1 MSARSCSTRTRP
13 ASTSSRRPPK
23 PASPSSHGGRTSV
36 TNALS
41 RRRSHRARYGRPGP
55 ATNRRRTDMTTDTAT
70 ASLTARLLHRPART
84 GKAYWGPGDLYTFLV
99 TGEES
104 GGHYFA
110 MEALVPTGGGPP
122 PHIHGNEDETF
133 YVLEGQCSFHLRND
147 TVVAN
152 PGDFVSVPRGTVHCF
167 RNDGRDPA
175 RIIL

>member
-36 TNALS
+36 TNASS
-41 RRRSHRARYGRPGP
+41 RRRSHRAAVRRPGS
-55 ATNRRRTDMTTDTAT
+55 ATPNRRRTDMTTDTAA
-70 ASLTARLLHRPART
+70 ASITGRLLHRPAGT
-84 GKAYWGPGDLYTFLV
+84 GPAYWGPGDLYTFLV

-104 GGHYFA
+104 GGRYFA

-122 PHIHGNEDETF
+122 PHIHRNEDETF
-133 YVLEGQCSFHLRND
+133 YVLEGQCSFRLGDD

-152 PGDFVSVPRGTVHCF
+152 PGDFVSVPRGTVHC
-167 RNDGRDPA
+167 
-175 RIIL
+175 